1 MEPERTPDS
10 AREPQTPLDL
20 DRLLAMT
27 TKWPKYPEREH
38 KSGRARLTI
47 GRKSLYLRGPWGSEE
62 SRDHY
67 DELHKRW
74 RLARRN
80 GGQSAPVP
88 ASLTVADAVATYL
101 DWSSLHQAPSTT
113 YGYRWY
119 GNAFAALH
127 GDHLAVE
134 LPRYYVTRWVD
145 EMVSSGRWTSPNT
158 MASAV
163 AALARIFSWCT
174 EEGLLKANPL
184 AGMKPGKRRSRQR
197 VLTDAEYRA
206 LLRGAH
212 PAFRRI
218 LVALRWTGARPCEL
232 RAATWADVQYGDD
245 GRPARI
251 VLAKHK
257 TATTAKTPRPRVIWL
272 VGPMP
277 RLITWL
283 RRHGEGKPA
292 HGRSQGKCQ
301 AAQQVTSESVSKQAI
316 SVPRDFAM
324 ETGVDH
330 VLGLSQHM
338 FLTETGRPWSAGR
351 LCQVVGERRRAAGLA
366 DGVISYGLRHA
377 FGTSAVMSGL
387 DLKTISTLMG
397 NSPKVVSEVYCHI
410 DSEHAYLQEKMQQA
424 VKSRGKAS

>member
-47 GRKSLYLRGPWGSEE
+47 GRKSLYLRGLWGSEE

-80 GGQSAPVP
+80 GGQSVPVP

-101 DWSSLHQAPSTT
+101 DWSRLHQSPATT
-113 YGYRWY
+113 YGYSWY

-158 MASAV
+158 AANAV
-163 AALARIFSWCT
+163 AALSRIFAWCHA
-174 EEGLLKANPL
+174 EGLLKANPL

-197 VLTDAEYRA
+197 VLTDAEYRS

-232 RAATWADVQYGDD
+232 RAATWADVQYDAD

-277 RLITWL
+277 RLVAWL
-283 RRHGEGKPA
+283 MRCANSRNGEWLASSADGP
-292 HGRSQGKCQ
+292 Q
-301 AAQQVTSESVSKQAI
+301 AKTREICTAGIKN
-316 SVPRDFAM
+316 
-324 ETGVDH
+324 TGEMAGV
-330 VLGLSQHM
+330 VECGPQPL
-338 FLTETGRPWSAGR
+338 FTTETGRPWSAGR

-366 DGVISYGLRHA
+366 ADCCSYLLRHGYLTA
-377 FGTSAVMSGL
+377 ALVNGVPLT
-387 DLKTISTLMG
+387 TLAELAG
-397 NSPKVVSEVYCHI
+397 NSPATITRTYAHVAAELAHL
-410 DSEHAYLQEKMQQA
+410 EAAARQA
-424 VKSRGKAS
+424 VQKPRAG

>member
-1 MEPERTPDS
+1 MEGPSPQS
-10 AREPQTPLDL
+10 AREPQTPLDT
-20 DRLLAMT
+20 DKLLAMT

-74 RLARRN
+74 RLARRQ

-101 DWSSLHQAPSTT
+101 DWSRLHQAPSTT

-119 GNAFAALH
+119 GEAFAALH

-145 EMVSSGRWTSPNT
+145 EMVSGGRWSSPNT
-158 MASAV
+158 AANAV
-163 AALARIFSWCT
+163 TALARIFAWCHQ
-174 EEGLLKANPL
+174 EGLLKTNPL
-184 AGMKPGKRRSRQR
+184 VGMKPGKRRSRQR

-218 LVALRWTGARPCEL
+218 LIALRWTGARPCEL
-232 RAATWADVQYGDD
+232 RAATWADVQYDD

-251 VLAKHK
+251 VLTKHK
-257 TATTAKTPRPRVIWL
+257 TATTTKTPRPRVIWL

-277 RLITWL
+277 RLVAWLGREAGGAMRRGITAEGEPKGFPASPGYTAESCQL
-283 RRHGEGKPA
+283 RENSP
-292 HGRSQGKCQ
+292 
-301 AAQQVTSESVSKQAI
+301 I
-316 SVPRDFAM
+316 
-324 ETGVDH
+324 
-330 VLGLSQHM
+330 

-366 DGVISYGLRHA
+366 ADCVAYLARHGW
-377 FGTSAVMSGL
+377 FTSALVNGVSIAAAAQLG
-387 DLKTISTLMG
+387 G
-397 NSPKVVSEVYCHI
+397 NSPAIVASVYSHLAA
-410 DSEHAYLQEKMQQA
+410 EQAHLQEAARQA
-424 VKSRGKAS
+424 VQKPRAG